1 MRTRFLTRLINREV
15 EDYLARRDVIFVP
28 VGTVEMH
35 GAMPLD
41 CETVLP
47 EAISL
52 LLAERADA
60 LVLPHLPYFYP
71 GATAIGRGTVN
82 ISIRDGYDYL
92 VAVTK
97 ALQKQGFKRIIF
109 VSYHAPASL
118 TIAPVVRDLF
128 AETHMPL
135 FHLDAFLS
143 LYKYTQSPEGA
154 DLDMSGDHEK
164 DIHLAA
170 YDILGRLDDVPVTTC
185 ERLDCSGKIAGS
197 TSKFKSI
204 NRLSGTW
211 GSYYADEMDHLPTP
225 VIPSEEVR
233 AERAKLGRVILERF
247 ADWTDIL
254 NTVEMMNAGDAYHR
268 GIFEKY
274 PWV

>member
-52 LLAERADA
+52 LLAERSDA

-92 VAVTK
+92 VSVTK
-97 ALQKQGFKRIIF
+97 ALQKQGFRRIIF
-109 VSYHAPASL
+109 VSYHAPAAL
-118 TIAPVVRDLF
+118 TIGPVVRDLF

-135 FHLDAFLS
+135 YHLDAFLS
-143 LYKYTQSPEGA
+143 LYKYTQTEEGA
-154 DLDMSGDHEK
+154 DINMEGEHEK

-170 YDILGRLDDVPVTTC
+170 YDILGRLEDVPVTTC
-185 ERLDCSGKIAGS
+185 DRLDCSGTIAGS
-197 TSKFKSI
+197 TSRFKAI

-211 GSYYADEMDHLPTP
+211 GCYYADEMDHLPTP

-233 AERAKLGRVILERF
+233 AERAKLGRAILERF
-247 ADWTDIL
+247 ADWTDIYNL
-254 NTVEMMNAGDAYHR
+254 VETMNEGDAYHQAV
-268 GIFEKY
+268 FEKH
-274 PWV
+274 PWA

>member
-1 MRTRFLTRLINREV
+1 MRTRFLTKLINREV

-35 GAMPLD
+35 GGMPLD

-52 LLAERADA
+52 LLAERADG

-92 VAVTK
+92 MAVTK
-97 ALQKQGFKRIIF
+97 ALQKMGFRRIIF

-143 LYKYTQSPEGA
+143 LYRYTQLPEAA
-154 DLDMSGDHEK
+154 DIDMSGEHEK

-170 YDILGRLDDVPVTTC
+170 YDILGRLDDVPITTC
-185 ERLDCSGKIAGS
+185 DRLDCSGKIAGS
-197 TSKFKSI
+197 TSQFSAL
-204 NRLSGTW
+204 NRLNGTW
-211 GSYYADEMDHLPTP
+211 AFYYSDEMDHLPTP
-225 VIPSEEVR
+225 VIPNEAVR
-233 AERAKLGRVILERF
+233 AERAKLGRAILERF
-247 ADWTDIL
+247 ADWTDIH
-254 NTVEMMNAGDAYHR
+254 TVVETMNDGDAYHQKV
-268 GIFEKY
+268 FEKF
-274 PWV
+274 PWA